1 MPVYRVYYHAATR
14 TATVNLPDDPAV
26 SGGAVLIGTFNHDNE
41 DDGLGDNPTEGG
53 TENHVIWHHVRDLL
67 YKRSAANPANTA
79 MFPDNITDLDRIKIV
94 FDNQINVVSIS
105 MTPATA
111 TITVA
116 DPTVQLAIAFTPTT
130 ATNKKVTYVSSDP
143 TKATVSETG
152 LVTRVANGST
162 TITAT
167 TEDGAKT
174 DTTVITVTD

>member
-1 MPVYRVYYHAATR
+1 MPLYRVYYHAATR

-26 SGGAVLIGTFNHDNE
+26 GGGAVLIGTFNHDNE
-41 DDGLGDNPTEGG
+41 DDPLGDNPVEGHQ
-53 TENHVIWHHVRDLL
+53 ENHVIWHHVRDLL
-67 YKRSAANPANTA
+67 YNRSAADPSQTA
-79 MFPDNITDLDRIKIV
+79 MFPNNITDLDRIEIV
-94 FDNQINVVSIS
+94 FDNVVNVVSIS

-116 DPTVQLAIAFTPTT
+116 APTVQLAVAFTPTT
-130 ATNKKVTYVSSDP
+130 ATNKNVAFVSSDP

-152 LVTRVANGST
+152 LVTRVANGSS